1 MAKHLMSD
9 SGKKWGFVCKQS
21 VSAIHVI
28 DTFFSF
34 LIRFQ
39 PEVDVLNLLKS
50 RRSIRIY
57 QDKPVPQDLL
67 LQILEAGRWA
77 PTGANL
83 QPWHFIVVTDPETRK
98 RIGEVARFFFIKS
111 SYVENAP
118 VVLVLGFDTRKGKYG
133 RYDATLA
140 GGNMMTMATSL
151 GLGTCWIGAFDE
163 LKVKEILEIPKNI
176 EVISLITLGYSE
188 EKAEAP
194 PRLELEKIAHWE
206 SWSNVRRQTLM
217 DGTLRSGP
225 FSLIKK
231 FLKKRGK
238 TPNNKQIPM
247 NKIQNFKLNR
257 FGHRKLQF
265 IWDLRFG
272 IWDLKGD

>member
-1 MAKHLMSD
+1 
-9 SGKKWGFVCKQS
+9 
-21 VSAIHVI
+21 VSELKFLKGIV
-28 DTFFSF
+28 DTFSPF

-39 PEVDVLNLLKS
+39 PKVDILNLLKS

-98 RIGEVARFFFIKS
+98 MIGDVARFFFIKFFR
-111 SYVENAP
+111 VEKAP
-118 VVLVLGFDTRKGKYG
+118 VILVLGFDKRKGKYG

-163 LKVKEILEIPKNI
+163 PKVKEILEIPENI
-176 EVISLITLGYSE
+176 EVIALITLGYSN
-188 EKAEAP
+188 EKAEPP
-194 PRLELEKIAHWE
+194 PRVELEKIVHRE
-206 SWSNVRRQTLM
+206 SWSNVRRRNLG
-217 DGTLRSGP
+217 DGVLRSGP
-225 FSLIKK
+225 ISLIKK
-231 FLKKRGK
+231 FLRKRK
-238 TPNNKQIPM
+238 
-247 NKIQNFKLNR
+247 
-257 FGHRKLQF
+257 
-265 IWDLRFG
+265 
-272 IWDLKGD
+272 

>member
-1 MAKHLMSD
+1 
-9 SGKKWGFVCKQS
+9 
-21 VSAIHVI
+21 VSELKFLKGIV
-28 DTFFSF
+28 DTFSPF

-39 PEVDVLNLLKS
+39 PKVDILNLLKS

-98 RIGEVARFFFIKS
+98 MIGDVARFFFIKFFR
-111 SYVENAP
+111 VEKAP
-118 VVLVLGFDTRKGKYG
+118 VILVLGFDKRKGKYG

-163 LKVKEILEIPKNI
+163 PKVKEILEIPFNI
-176 EVISLITLGYSE
+176 EVIALITLGYSN
-188 EKAEAP
+188 EKAEPP
-194 PRLELEKIAHWE
+194 PRVELEKIVHWE
-206 SWSNVRRQTLM
+206 SWSNVRRKTFGDVTLK
-217 DGTLRSGP
+217 SGP
-225 FSLIKK
+225 LSLIKK
-231 FLKKRGK
+231 FFR
-238 TPNNKQIPM
+238 
-247 NKIQNFKLNR
+247 R
-257 FGHRKLQF
+257 RK
-265 IWDLRFG
+265 
-272 IWDLKGD
+272 